1 MQIVYSG
8 GSTPNPSPRMQRKHN
23 YGGYGRPLLP
33 GYLQRTSTPPISH
46 RSSSPKEERRE
57 NTDSSLRDSIP
68 AMVRSVAI
76 TCLVFNIILPGLG
89 TFTAGLTVLCGSH
102 IRTKNTTKQKVIWA
116 NTWVAILQFS
126 TTFLFLLGWIW
137 SVVWGVAFYTI
148 SKEFYKSN
156 GHPKDNSLDKDRH
169 NGASHGPKTS
179 TSLGLIRQD
188 HLDKPTILRSSS
200 ADQPTQRMIVLQ
212 ETPVVSRSESALIPD
227 KPILDAR
234 TRYQKIHQR
243 QTSDNES
250 SPFCLTQ
257 EKLQQIM
264 IHDVPP
270 PPTVRRGV
278 LRREDTVT
286 SNSST
291 ASAEV
296 DGLNV

>member
-33 GYLQRTSTPPISH
+33 GYFQRTSTPPISH

-57 NTDSSLRDSIP
+57 TTDSSLMDSIP

-102 IRTKNTTKQKVIWA
+102 IRTKNATKPKVIWA
-116 NTWVAILQFS
+116 NTWVAILQFC

-148 SKEFYKSN
+148 SKEFYKSHS
-156 GHPKDNSLDKDRH
+156 HPKENSLDKGKI
-169 NGASHGPKTS
+169 NGASQGPKPS
-179 TSLGLIRQD
+179 NSLGLIRQD

-200 ADQPTQRMIVLQ
+200 ADQPTQRTTVLQ
-212 ETPVVSRSESALIPD
+212 ETTVVSRSESALTPNKLIH
-227 KPILDAR
+227 DAR
-234 TRYQKIHQR
+234 TRYQKIPQR
-243 QTSDNES
+243 HMSDNES
-250 SPFCLTQ
+250 SPFCLMQ
-257 EKLQQIM
+257 EKLQQIV
-264 IHDVPP
+264 IHDVPQP
-270 PPTVRRGV
+270 PAVRRGV

-291 ASAEV
+291 TSAEV
-296 DGLNV
+296 DGVNV